1 MANRPLPGKLF
12 QFGYV
17 VPNLDAA
24 LAHFNNRLGAPR
36 FMVLREIVVQN
47 GWFRGSTA
55 PINHSMAFGYIGDVQ
70 FEIIQNISGKSTYL
84 EFLDRVPEGGIHHLG
99 YAVDD
104 YDAATKDLEAR
115 GYKLIQRGTFGDT
128 RFGYYES
135 ADDFG
140 TLTEIIY
147 LDPNVKSMFANLKA
161 QTF

>member
-1 MANRPLPGKLF
+1 MADRPLPGKLF

-24 LAHFNNRLGAPR
+24 LAHLNNRLGAPR
-36 FMVLREIVVQN
+36 FMALREIVVQN

-55 PINHSMAFGYIGDVQ
+55 PINHSMAFGYIDEVQ
-70 FEIIQNISGKSTYL
+70 FEIIENISGKSTYS
-84 EFLDRVPEGGIHHLG
+84 EFLERVPEGGIHHLG

-115 GYKLIQRGTFGDT
+115 GYKLVQRGTFGDT
-128 RFGYYES
+128 KFGYYES
-135 ADDFG
+135 DDDFG

-147 LDPNVKSMFANLKA
+147 LDANVQGMFANIKA

>member
-55 PINHSMAFGYIGDVQ
+55 PINHSMAFGYIDDIQ
-70 FEIIQNISGKSTYL
+70 FEIIENVSGKSTYS
-84 EFLDRVPEGGIHHLG
+84 EFLDRVPAGGIHHLG

-104 YDAATKDLEAR
+104 YDAATVDLEAR
-115 GYKLIQRGTFGDT
+115 GYKLVQRGTFGDT
-128 RFGYYES
+128 KFGYYES
-135 ADDFG
+135 PDDFG
-140 TLTEIIY
+140 TLTEVIY
-147 LDPNVKSMFANLKA
+147 LDPNVQTMFANLKA

>member
-1 MANRPLPGKLF
+1 MASHPLPGKLF

-55 PINHSMAFGYIGDVQ
+55 PINHSMAFGYIDDVQ
-70 FEIIQNISGKSTYL
+70 FEIIENISGKSTYS

-99 YAVDD
+99 YSVDN

-115 GYKLIQRGTFGDT
+115 GYKLVQRGTFGDT
-128 RFGYYES
+128 KFGYYES
-135 ADDFG
+135 PDDFG

-147 LDPNVKSMFANLKA
+147 LDANVQDMFANLKA
-161 QTF
+161 QKF

>member
-1 MANRPLPGKLF
+1 MARFLPAGVGAILMLNPLMIG
-12 QFGYV
+12 FGAAFGGLQL
-17 VPNLDAA
+17 LDAHKRKIA
-24 LAHFNNRLGAPR
+24 GRRQQARASVRQF
-36 FMVLREIVVQN
+36 
-47 GWFRGSTA
+47 TD
-55 PINHSMAFGYIGDVQ
+55 DVQ
-70 FEIIQNISGKSTYL
+70 FEIIQNISGKSTYS

-115 GYKLIQRGTFGDT
+115 GYKLVQRGTFGDT

-135 ADDFG
+135 DDDFG

-147 LDPNVKSMFANLKA
+147 LDPNVQTMFANLKA